1 MLECKRCKKDV
12 SPANPADSVKRHS
25 CKPETLASA
34 RASSSPGKQPWDVQ
48 DEVGMP
54 VGKKAATAMDHFS
67 VSAARLKS
75 FHRLFTIH
83 LIWAEVPFD
92 KVECPGLR

>member
-1 MLECKRCKKDV
+1 
-12 SPANPADSVKRHS
+12 
-25 CKPETLASA
+25 
-34 RASSSPGKQPWDVQ
+34 VQ